1 MIVTLSVMSH
11 GVMISAAVA
20 GAEVHRGAVTKP
32 RDRGSFYSNAHTQW
46 K

>member
-1 MIVTLSVMSH
+1 MIVTVFVMSH
-11 GVMISAAVA
+11 GVMISPAVA
-20 GAEVHRGAVTKP
+20 GAEGAVTKP

>member
-1 MIVTLSVMSH
+1 MNDCDCVCH
-11 GVMISAAVA
+11 GVMISPAVA
-20 GAEVHRGAVTKP
+20 GAEGQRGAVTKP